1 MSSGLNRFQIGRDSE
16 QARVMRE
23 KAGVNQSGFWNPVG
37 VTQSG
42 GSRYESGRTISTP
55 VRLLLALRYGSAA
68 QKRQA
73 REFIGLSESV
83 EE

>member
-1 MSSGLNRFQIGRDSE
+1 MASKAASAPKVTGK

-23 KAGVNQSGFWNPVG
+23 KTGVNQAGFWNSVG

-68 QKRQA
+68 QGRQA

>member
-1 MSSGLNRFQIGRDSE
+1 MASKATSAPKITGE
-16 QARVMRE
+16 QARIMRE
-23 KAGVNQSGFWNPVG
+23 KAGANQSGFWKPFG

-42 GSRYESGRTISTP
+42 GSRYEAGRNIPTA
-55 VRLLLALRYGSAA
+55 VRLLLAMRHGSAA

-73 REFIGLSESV
+73 REFVGLIEAV

>member
-1 MSSGLNRFQIGRDSE
+1 MASKATSAPRITGE

-42 GSRYESGRTISTP
+42 GSRYESGRTLSTP

>member
-1 MSSGLNRFQIGRDSE
+1 MASKATATPKITGE

-73 REFIGLSESV
+73 REFIGLREAV

>member
-1 MSSGLNRFQIGRDSE
+1 MARKAAAPKITGE
-16 QARVMRE
+16 QARVIRQ
-23 KAGVNQSGFWNPVG
+23 KAGANQSEFWSALG

-42 GSRYESGRTISTP
+42 GSRYESGRNIATP

-73 REFIGLSESV
+73 GEFVGLIEAL